1 MSEKLIQTRIIHKH
15 AQESDWDDASLVPL
29 QSELLIYDS
38 DENHNFPRFK
48 LGDGTS
54 LARELPFL
62 LTNPVFVGTDAEYK
76 AADAAGLVPIGT
88 IVIITDDENGTSS
101 DDPTNSGGTSPKL
114 GEGILGLMILG

>member
-15 AQESDWDDASLVPL
+15 AQESDWDDATIKPL

>member
-15 AQESDWDDASLVPL
+15 AQQSDWDDASLVPK
-29 QSELLIYDS
+29 QAELLIYDS

-62 LTNPVFVGTDAEYK
+62 LTNPVFVGTTEEYNV
-76 AADAAGLVPIGT
+76 ANDAGLVPVGT
-88 IVIITDDENGTSS
+88 IVILTDDEDGNDNTAE
-101 DDPTNSGGTSPKL
+101 GGTSPKL

>member
-15 AQESDWDDASLVPL
+15 AQESDWDDATIKPL

-54 LARELPFL
+54 LAKDLPFL

-88 IVIITDDENGTSS
+88 IVIITDDENSTAG
-101 DDPTNSGGTSPKL
+101 GGTSPKL